1 MPSLLL
7 PLTIAAMLQAAP
19 VTPQDEAVTQLL
31 DRLEVAGK
39 ALTTLVGRVALERQD
54 ALVGDNELRRG
65 RLVLEQQNGARSFA
79 FRFEEFIDVNGRSD
93 RHLDHWIYSDG
104 WLCELDARNKS
115 FTKRQIVA
123 PGQQL
128 DPLKLGEGPFPIP
141 TGQPKSE
148 VLARFEVCLASLPS
162 DVPLWKNLAG
172 VDGLRLTPKSGSGM
186 ESEFKTVEVFYD
198 HETLAPLGV
207 RLTKP
212 NLDTT
217 IVRVSAFTV
226 NAPLSEED
234 RASLKIPDPDPKLW
248 AIDVRPWKPA
258 LDAPTA
264 PTKPAN

>member
-1 MPSLLL
+1 MMFLLL
-7 PLTIAAMLQAAP
+7 PIALTALLQAAP
-19 VTPQDEAVTQLL
+19 VSVQPDAVTALL
-31 DRLEVAGK
+31 DRLELAGK
-39 ALTTLVGRVALERQD
+39 SLTSLTGRVALERQD

-65 RLVLEQQNGARSFA
+65 RLVLEQKDGARSFA
-79 FRFEEFIDVNGRSD
+79 FLFEEFIDVNGRSD
-93 RHLDHWIYSDG
+93 RHLDHWIYANG
-104 WLCELDARNKS
+104 WLCELDERNKS

-141 TGQPKSE
+141 TGQPKAE
-148 VLARFEVCLASLPS
+148 VLARFDVVSTELPT

-198 HETLAPLGV
+198 HETLAPVGV

-217 IVRVSAFTV
+217 IVRVSAFAV
-226 NAPLSEED
+226 NQPLTDAD
-234 RASLKIPDPDPKLW
+234 RAALVIPSPDPTAW
-248 AIDVRPWKPA
+248 AIDVRPWKPTTETT
-258 LDAPTA
+258 PVPST
-264 PTKPAN
+264 PSK